1 MGPLLSGM
9 INGIVLPV
17 LLPMINEW
25 AGDLWTVPQMSGFS
39 LVRPSLTMQQ
49 SLVEIAADVVYLPGG
64 SPSVAEAEAE
74 AEAEAGATAMHTVHH
89 TR

>member
-39 LVRPSLTMQQ
+39 LVRPLLTMQD
-49 SLVEIAADVVYLPGG
+49 SLAEIAGDLVYLPSG
-64 SPSVAEAEAE
+64 SPHDAT
-74 AEAEAGATAMHTVHH
+74 AGMATAMHTVHS
-89 TR
+89 

>member
-17 LLPMINEW
+17 LLPMINGW
-25 AGDLWTVPQMSGFS
+25 AGDLWTVPQLSGFS
-39 LVRPSLTMQQ
+39 LVKPLLTMQQ

-64 SPSVAEAEAE
+64 SPSVAEAEA
-74 AEAEAGATAMHTVHH
+74 GAAMHAVHRH
-89 TR
+89 R